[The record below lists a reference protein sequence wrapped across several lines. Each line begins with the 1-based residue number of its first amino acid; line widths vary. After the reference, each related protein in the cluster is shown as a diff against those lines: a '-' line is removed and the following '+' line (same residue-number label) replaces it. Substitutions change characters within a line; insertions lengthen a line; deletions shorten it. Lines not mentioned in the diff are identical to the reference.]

1 MTPAGSHGKESA
13 YNAGDLGS
21 TLGLGR
27 SPGEEECLPTPLFI
41 PGEFC
46 GQWSLAGYSPWGP
59 KRVKGTFHAKMD
71 TIKDK
76 NGMDLTEAEY

>member
-1 MTPAGSHGKESA
+1 MTPGGSDGKEYSC
-13 YNAGDLGS
+13 NAGDLGS

-46 GQWSLAGYSPWGP
+46 GQWSLAGCSPWGP

-71 TIKDK
+71 TIKDRH
-76 NGMDLTEAEY
+76 GMDLIESEY